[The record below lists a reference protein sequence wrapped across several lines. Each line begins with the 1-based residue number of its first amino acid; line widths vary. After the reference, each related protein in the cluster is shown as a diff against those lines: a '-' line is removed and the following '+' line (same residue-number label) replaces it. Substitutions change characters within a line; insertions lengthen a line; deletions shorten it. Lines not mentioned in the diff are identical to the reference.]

1 MPLVRG
7 YSPNTLRKDDVSL
20 SNVFPEELFRYRECR
35 RALES
40 ELFSSHG
47 RICLFALNALDQ
59 IIQQYG
65 FDHVCAVIATTIK
78 SNDPEHYSQRIQK
91 WADSIPSLPF
101 SMEDQKSLCVY
112 ASNFALERVAHY
124 LSLVANAIA

>member
-1 MPLVRG
+1 M
-7 YSPNTLRKDDVSL
+7 LRVADTAAGAEIDGPRIDISGHLFTPREGHPQCAANDLDKDNNDHD
-20 SNVFPEELFRYRECR
+20 
-35 RALES
+35 S
-40 ELFSSHG
+40 E
-47 RICLFALNALDQ
+47 Q
-59 IIQQYG
+59 
-65 FDHVCAVIATTIK
+65 
-78 SNDPEHYSQRIQK
+78 YSQRIQK

>member
-1 MPLVRG
+1 M
-7 YSPNTLRKDDVSL
+7 
-20 SNVFPEELFRYRECR
+20 SNAFPEDLFHYRECR

-40 ELFSSHG
+40 ELFSSHD
-47 RICLFALNALDQ
+47 RICFFALSALDQ

-65 FDHVCAVIATTIK
+65 FNRVCAVVAITIK
-78 SNDPEHYSQRIQK
+78 NSAPEQYSQRVQQ

-112 ASNFALERVAHY
+112 ASNYALERVAHY

>member
-7 YSPNTLRKDDVSL
+7 YSPNTPRKDDVSL

-47 RICLFALNALDQ
+47 RIC
-59 IIQQYG
+59 
-65 FDHVCAVIATTIK
+65 AVIATTIK
-78 SNDPEHYSQRIQK
+78 SNDSEQYSQRIQK